1 MAKEK
6 LQVYIDLE
14 HREAL
19 EELKLW
25 LPVDESVKD
34 GALIRY
40 IIIDLLNRLRK
51 EESFEKKVL
60 DSLSVLS
67 VMTNAKLEQDH
78 TKIQDLFSSDVY
90 QEAVTMSKKIVRN
103 KNYRFKNK
111 KKVQINQENKD
122 DFTET
127 DTIQFLK
134 EDTKKELSFEEMV
147 APYLHKNT

>member
-40 IIIDLLNRLRK
+40 IIIDLLNRLRR

-103 KNYRFKNK
+103 KNYQFKNK

-122 DFTET
+122 NNVA
-127 DTIQFLK
+127 K

-147 APYLHKNT
+147 APFLHKNT

>member
-40 IIIDLLNRLRK
+40 IIIDLLNRLRR

-111 KKVQINQENKD
+111 KKVQIKQENKD
-122 DFTET
+122 NNVA
-127 DTIQFLK
+127 K

-147 APYLHKNT
+147 APFLHKNT

>member
-34 GALIRY
+34 GALIRF

-111 KKVQINQENKD
+111 KKIQINQENKD
-122 DFTET
+122 NNVD
-127 DTIQFLK
+127 K

-147 APYLHKNT
+147 APFLHKNT

>member
-40 IIIDLLNRLRK
+40 IIIDLLNRLRR

-122 DFTET
+122 HNVA
-127 DTIQFLK
+127 K

-147 APYLHKNT
+147 APFLHKNT

>member
-14 HREAL
+14 HREAM

-40 IIIDLLNRLRK
+40 IIIDLLNRLRR

-122 DFTET
+122 NNVA
-127 DTIQFLK
+127 K
-134 EDTKKELSFEEMV
+134 EDTEKELSFEEMV
-147 APYLHKNT
+147 APFLHKNT

>member
-122 DFTET
+122 DN
-127 DTIQFLK
+127 IVK